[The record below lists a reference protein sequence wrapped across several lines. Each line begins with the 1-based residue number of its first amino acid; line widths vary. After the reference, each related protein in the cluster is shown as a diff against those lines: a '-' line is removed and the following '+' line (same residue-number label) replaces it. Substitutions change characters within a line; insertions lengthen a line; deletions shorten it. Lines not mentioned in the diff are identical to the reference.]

1 MIIDIA
7 WHQFTPVASLIGGI
21 LIAISAISL
30 LFFQGR
36 ILGISGILGSMMQWQ
51 STTKGLLRWRIFF
64 IAGILLS
71 SLVYKVVF
79 PMPIL
84 QIESSNITLIFAGL
98 LVGFGTRMGS
108 GCTSGH
114 AVCGI
119 SRLSI
124 RSLIATFSF
133 MLSGFLC
140 AYLFFHGI

>member
-36 ILGISGILGSMMQWQ
+36 ILGISGILRSMMQWQ
-51 STTKGLLRWRIFF
+51 STPKGHLRWRIFF

-71 SLVYKVVF
+71 SWVYNVVF

-84 QIESSNITLIFAGL
+84 QIESSYITLIFAGL

>member
-1 MIIDIA
+1 MIINIA

-51 STTKGLLRWRIFF
+51 STPKGHLRWRIFF

-71 SLVYKVVF
+71 SWVYNVVF

-84 QIESSNITLIFAGL
+84 QIESSYITLIFAGL

>member
-30 LFFQGR
+30 FFFQGR

-51 STTKGLLRWRIFF
+51 STPKGHLRWRIFF

-71 SLVYKVVF
+71 SWVYKVVF

-84 QIESSNITLIFAGL
+84 QIESSYITLIFAGL
-98 LVGFGTRMGS
+98 LVGYGTRMGS

>member
-1 MIIDIA
+1 MISDIA

-51 STTKGLLRWRIFF
+51 STPKGHLRWRIFF

-71 SLVYKVVF
+71 SWVYKVVF

>member
-30 LFFQGR
+30 LFFQG
-36 ILGISGILGSMMQWQ
+36 
-51 STTKGLLRWRIFF
+51 F

-71 SLVYKVVF
+71 SWVYKVVF

>member
-36 ILGISGILGSMMQWQ
+36 ILGISGILGSMMQCQ
-51 STTKGLLRWRIFF
+51 STPKGHLRWRIFF

-71 SLVYKVVF
+71 SWVYKVVF

>member
-1 MIIDIA
+1 
-7 WHQFTPVASLIGGI
+7 
-21 LIAISAISL
+21 
-30 LFFQGR
+30 
-36 ILGISGILGSMMQWQ
+36 MMQWQ
-51 STTKGLLRWRIFF
+51 STPKGHLRWRIFF

-71 SLVYKVVF
+71 SWVYNVVF

-84 QIESSNITLIFAGL
+84 QIESSYITLIFAGL